1 MNDHDNIIFQE
12 VVQILNDNKIN
23 YWLCHGTLL
32 GIIRENRLLPW
43 DHDIDFA
50 VWDDEYSKEDIL
62 KLFGNNIKFQ
72 KVIVPEEINNL
83 HFLTA
88 NKRVDI
94 NFYTRGNSIAFI
106 KWIAPGN
113 IFLRTYFFAEKFINS
128 DLSYRDTPEISGV
141 IIRIIK
147 IMIRSVS
154 VLMKIILPKFIK
166 QKLHKDLQSRLN
178 YTGYSYPLSLMSF
191 KTREF
196 LNINIPIP
204 IESEKI
210 LEMTYG
216 KDWKTP
222 KQNYVWY
229 KEAKNLLQQ

>member
-1 MNDHDNIIFQE
+1 MNNKDKEIFQE
-12 VVQILNDNKIN
+12 VVRILNDNKIN

-32 GIIRENRLLPW
+32 GVIREERLLPW

-50 VWDDEYSKEDIL
+50 IWDDEYSKADIL
-62 KLFGNNIKFQ
+62 KLFTNNAKFQ
-72 KVIVPEEINNL
+72 QTIVPEEMSNL

-88 NKRVDI
+88 DKRVDI
-94 NFYTRGNSIAFI
+94 NFYTRDDSKAFI

-113 IFLRTYFFAEKFINS
+113 IFLRTYFFAVNFINS
-128 DLSYRDTPEISGV
+128 DFSFRDITKASS
-141 IIRIIK
+141 RIARLIK
-147 IMIRSVS
+147 ITISSVL
-154 VLMKIILPKFIK
+154 VLMKIVLPKYIK
-166 QKLHKDLQSRLN
+166 QKLHKDLQGRLH

-191 KTREF
+191 MTVDF
-196 LNINIPIP
+196 LNINVSVPV
-204 IESEKI
+204 ESEKT

-222 KQNYVWY
+222 KQDYVWY